1 MSAESTITLKTETE
15 RELDREVE
23 EVEVQGEGEVEVE
36 VEVVRTATVTVTVTT
51 EGSTAIRSEP
61 FRSQSIISD
70 SPSVIQTTGRT
81 KRYLQEKKLGRVSP
95 QFSPNDPQGPWGTV
109 DCVFCNF
116 PWGENIFEYYNET
129 ENILKILGKKLKNGC
144 ECAFITK
151 KMIGKDVLEDSGF
164 VLRDVIPIG
173 DDGVLGNGIGKG
185 RGKGR
190 GRGIDKDKSEV
201 RDKTYLKK
209 SKESDIGYGND
220 NKVNTGDCFITFA
233 IVAPTK

>member
-1 MSAESTITLKTETE
+1 MSAESTITLKTETK

-129 ENILKILGKKLKNGC
+129 ENILKILGKKLKKGC

-173 DDGVLGNGIGKG
+173 DDGVLGNGII
-185 RGKGR
+185 KGR
-190 GRGIDKDKSEV
+190 GRGINKDKSEV

>member
-1 MSAESTITLKTETE
+1 MSAESTITLKTETK

-151 KMIGKDVLEDSGF
+151 EMIGKDVLEDSGF

-173 DDGVLGNGIGKG
+173 DDGVLGNGIIKG
-185 RGKGR
+185 RGR

-209 SKESDIGYGND
+209 RKESDIGYGND